1 MDTVYRNYIVSLLCV
16 VDAVQNKEEYQ
27 QLLAEFD
34 RPNISNYFDTI
45 EITVLGHYQLFTVKN
60 MLNLIMFVHLE
71 VKPSIKRNLDA
82 TASASIR
89 LPEE

>member
-16 VDAVQNKEEYQ
+16 VDAVQNIEEYQ

-45 EITVLGHYQLFTVKN
+45 EITVLGAFHSKEYVEFDNVC
-60 MLNLIMFVHLE
+60 
-71 VKPSIKRNLDA
+71 PSG
-82 TASASIR
+82 S
-89 LPEE
+89 